1 MTDQSV
7 MLINDWLASIIV
19 SSISSSLNM
28 NVILAVLIVNTAGG
42 ILQTGGASSYVTSH
56 IQDSQ
61 KLVWQYQDRGKGTL
75 TVRLAKALAIAA
87 LVLFLVSGVDV
98 ATKAAGGGDLLPLNS
113 MMRGM
118 IFGFG
123 AVALATTAFFVSINK
138 GSILVSI
145 LLIVTGTLMAIA
157 GVVSTRGLTLI
168 TFPGPIIFLFL
179 GFWIIALGI
188 VKSIITTRRN
198 ARTIFSK

>member
-1 MTDQSV
+1 
-7 MLINDWLASIIV
+7 
-19 SSISSSLNM
+19 
-28 NVILAVLIVNTAGG
+28 
-42 ILQTGGASSYVTSH
+42 
-56 IQDSQ
+56 
-61 KLVWQYQDRGKGTL
+61 L

-98 ATKAAGGGDLLPLNS
+98 ATNAAGGGDLLPFNS

-145 LLIVTGTLMAIA
+145 LLIVQ
-157 GVVSTRGLTLI
+157 
-168 TFPGPIIFLFL
+168 
-179 GFWIIALGI
+179 
-188 VKSIITTRRN
+188 
-198 ARTIFSK
+198 ARLWR

>member
-1 MTDQSV
+1 V
-7 MLINDWLASIIV
+7 E
-19 SSISSSLNM
+19 
-28 NVILAVLIVNTAGG
+28 
-42 ILQTGGASSYVTSH
+42 
-56 IQDSQ
+56 
-61 KLVWQYQDRGKGTL
+61 RGTL
-75 TVRLAKALAIAA
+75 TVRLAKTLAIAA